1 LKIIINTSHQR
12 FGGAIQVALSFIHE
26 CRNFPEHEY
35 HVWVGQG
42 VGKSLDT
49 SFFPSNFHFYH
60 FDFGEITFS
69 KIKLIQKILGP
80 LEEHIKPDV
89 IMATS
94 GPSYY
99 HSIAPQIIGFNLPL
113 YIYPESPFISNLNW
127 KKKLKLWLKKQVHF
141 YYFKRDATAYVV
153 QTDDVGQR
161 VRKALKINKVFT
173 VTNNHSNFYL
183 DDLLHFPH
191 KLSCKSDSE
200 FRFLTLT
207 SYYGHKNLELIKE
220 IVLLLQKKGCAN
232 VKFVLTLKGEDFQR
246 YIGEHPN
253 IINLGPLKPQECPSL
268 YRECDAMFLPTL
280 AECFSASYP
289 EAMIMKKPIITTDLG
304 FSRSICGKAALYFTP
319 NNAVEAT
326 AKILELTSSLKL
338 QNELIINGLMVLK
351 KFDTPITRAEKYLD
365 ICSKISKKYK
375 KY

>member
-1 LKIIINTSHQR
+1 MKIVINTSHQR

-26 CRNFPEHEY
+26 CRSFPEHEY
-35 HVWVGQG
+35 YVWVGQG

-49 SFFPSNFHFYH
+49 SDFPSNFHFFH
-60 FDFGEITFS
+60 FDFGVITFS
-69 KIKLIQKILGP
+69 KIKLIQKTLRP

-94 GPSYY
+94 GPSYF

-113 YIYPESPFISNLNW
+113 YIYPESPFVINLTW
-127 KKKLKLWLKKQVHF
+127 KKKLKLWLKKQFHF

-161 VRKALKINKVFT
+161 VKKALKINKVFT

-183 DDLLHFPH
+183 DDSFVFFQ
-191 KLSCKSDSE
+191 KLPKRLDKE
-200 FRFLTLT
+200 FRLLTIT
-207 SYYGHKNLELIKE
+207 SYYGHKNIEIIKE
-220 IVLLLQKKGCAN
+220 IIPSLQKKGWNN
-232 VKFVLTLKGEDFQR
+232 VKFVLTLKEEDFQK

-253 IINLGPLKPQECPSL
+253 IINVGPLKPQECPSL

-319 NNAVEAT
+319 INAEEAT
-326 AKILELTSSLKL
+326 TKILELISSLKL
-338 QNELIINGLMVLK
+338 QNELIMNGLMELK

-365 ICSKISKKYK
+365 ICSKISQKV
-375 KY
+375 